1 MGIYISSK
9 GERKDTKDMPV
20 EYLRRALEKAT
31 KEGNQANIDVL
42 IRELDERN
50 ATN

>member
-1 MGIYISSK
+1 MQ
-9 GERKDTKDMPV
+9 V

-42 IRELDERN
+42 VRELDERN
-50 ATN
+50 ARNQS